1 MIKQQTILIAGATGN
16 IGRAAAIALAR
27 KGARVVLLGR
37 NSKKLESKIYGIRK
51 DLHEEGITIQDSDMD
66 YLVIDFS
73 ELASVQSAASE
84 AIKRYPE
91 INGLI
96 LSVGAF
102 LQNGPTVLPNGHEVM
117 FATNVIG
124 PFMLTELLLERM
136 EKSDGLLLH
145 VIAPFKKD
153 IDWEDLESIKCQKP
167 MAAFDRTKVMNRMI
181 AGETARR
188 YAGRIACVAFD
199 PAYVI
204 DKSDPELA
212 DRWPSGFWGFIWRT
226 LTMLFAKPT
235 RIAGEPIAD
244 LVLEY
249 PDRNALN
256 GALFRLDKR
265 LKKTDKAM
273 NDVVSGKRL
282 WDALVQMTM
291 QIQQ

>member
-27 KGARVVLLGR
+27 RGARVVLLGR
-37 NSKKLESKIYGIRK
+37 NSKKLESKVNGIRK
-51 DLHEEGITIQDSDMD
+51 ELHEEGVTLQDPDID
-66 YLVIDFS
+66 YLVVDFAN
-73 ELASVQSAASE
+73 LASVQSAASE
-84 AIKRYPE
+84 ATQRYPE
-91 INGLI
+91 IHGLI

-124 PFMLTELLLERM
+124 PFMLTELLLKRM

-167 MAAFDRTKVMNRMI
+167 MTAFDRTKVMNRMI

-204 DKSDPELA
+204 DKSDPELTY
-212 DRWPSGFWGFIWRT
+212 RWPSGFWGFIWRIMT
-226 LTMLFAKPT
+226 VLFAKTPK
-235 RIAGEPIAD
+235 IAGEPIAD
-244 LVLEY
+244 LMLEH
-249 PDRNALN
+249 PDRNSLN
-256 GALFRLDKR
+256 GAIFRLDKR
-265 LKKTDKAM
+265 LNKTDKDM
-273 NDVVSGKRL
+273 NDMETGKRL
-282 WDALVQMTM
+282 WDALIQM
-291 QIQQ
+291 IR